1 MSRQGG
7 GQDRLQVLYLG
18 HSARVGVLRRSL
30 EAHGIVTRTRLTP
43 GVAVVVTDA
52 GVASDHP
59 TVHTA
64 YSLGITVLDSEQA
77 IDQLV
82 DWRIDGLTATVEKR
96 PTGGAVIAGV
106 IAVLVAALAALGILG
121 AVLRTG
127 EPADPVPINDSSIND
142 SSGAPVVAPGHLVPR

>member
-64 YSLGITVLDSEQA
+64 YSLGIAVLDSEQA

-82 DWRIDGLTATVEKR
+82 DWRIDGLTATAETP

-106 IAVLVAALAALGILG
+106 VAVLVAVLGILG

-142 SSGAPVVAPGHLVPR
+142 SSGAPVVAPGHLVPRSLR